1 MAKSMAEDEQ
11 RSLLEGGVLPEKV
24 EPPSSSSSKRSWLI
38 AGVAGVAA
46 LAVGGVALASR
57 GAGSADALAERAA
70 AGGVPAAALVA
81 SSLPPLP
88 DFIKDLTADEVEFC
102 NCESESGH
110 LTTACCK
117 VEVWADPKDCYDY
130 CGCVCT
136 GDGEAAEWLPL
147 TPSAAPSTAKPQPTG
162 VPIPSPTPVPSSAP
176 EPKPTGAP
184 IPAPTPLPSG
194 VPEPAPTS
202 QPMPIPTRVPIPFPT
217 SAPIP
222 VPTTVPTSAPEPRP
236 THHPV
241 PAPTDMPYPLPT
253 TKPSE
258 VPSPRPTDHPTKLPE
273 PAPTAVPTPTP
284 TDHPTPVPT
293 PRPSP
298 APTPTPTP
306 APTPVPT
313 PLPTDAPT
321 PLPSPAP
328 TPTPTPVPTP
338 FPTPL
343 PGDPSSAPV
352 FAPARGRRP
361 PSPKPSAAPS
371 AAPTAVLLYKM
382 SDTTTSW
389 NECKTIC
396 TENKMMMPCVSTE
409 SRNALLTATLDDDGV
424 GSAFIGYESPSDEDS
439 SDTSTWEWNSGCV
452 NDGYTNWNTDEPN
465 NYGDGEDCGE
475 IYAGDHDGVWNDIG
489 CDTTGRSHCYCQDAT
504 FVKFSDGAD
513 WETCRTTCAN
523 EGWQMPCVTSEAQD
537 DALMGI
543 LSADGSARAW
553 LGYTAL
559 ASDSTDPAS
568 WAWNAGCDS
577 HFTDWGTSE
586 PSDSGGVEDCG
597 EIIVD
602 YGWDGLWN
610 DVPCT
615 GYNFPCYCEPSDFG
629 VPSPEPTPAPPDG
642 ADDVADALPTPRPSP
657 VPTPKPS
664 SAPTTTPTPKP
675 TTSPTTSPTPV
686 PTPRPSHH
694 PTVSPT
700 PSPTTAEPTSAPT
713 MAWIGA
719 TLASSEWTTECAES
733 DTTVTYD
740 YTFDGHDSIYAY
752 DTSDADSMIQFISDE
767 VWFDTS
773 VAGSV
778 KFDYWLEASA
788 NVFVTPTKYGM
799 LLVLTSQHMML
810 RETTSDCSY
819 GVSMATNSDAA
830 QVGQTW
836 NTLKL
841 AWDGAGTY
849 TGTFTSGSSTYEVS
863 YTDSTTYVGPLML
876 GFGYDAGASYIAN
889 VEYAGNIA
897 APSPAPT
904 PSPTP
909 LPTPYPTPL
918 PGDPTAA
925 PVFAPTP
932 RPTPRPSPRPTDVP
946 TSAPTIA
953 WLALS
958 TLEKEWLVACED
970 SSTEVEYDYTF
981 DGKST
986 IYVEDTTNDNFVGFQ
1001 SDDYY
1006 FSSEIA
1012 GSVRFDFYAEDNDMA
1027 FVMPFGDGP
1036 LAVAWPEQSTL
1047 YWKTGSVASC
1057 SAGSTLDTSNDL
1069 SASYGVWNTY
1079 KINWDGD
1086 GTMTQTII
1094 NDSGDEYKSSYTFD
1108 DAYVGRLTLGFSYM
1122 YGSSYFAN
1130 VEISGSIAS
1139 PSSAPTTWSSMADV
1153 VYKKHD

>member
-1 MAKSMAEDEQ
+1 MDEEA
-11 RSLLEGGVLPEKV
+11 SLLVGGEKA
-24 EPPSSSSSKRSWLI
+24 PAPQTAAPSYRRW
-38 AGVAGVAA
+38 VAGGAVAGAALLGAGAYVSSRGAAPASAA
-46 LAVGGVALASR
+46 LAAT
-57 GAGSADALAERAA
+57 
-70 AGGVPAAALVA
+70 AAALPKGAV
-81 SSLPPLP
+81 P
-88 DFIKDLTADEVEFC
+88 DFLTDLTADEVSYC
-102 NCESESGH
+102 NCETESED
-110 LTTACCK
+110 LTTACCQ
-117 VEVWADPKDCYDY
+117 VEAWASPLACYEY

-136 GDGEAAEWLPL
+136 GEGEAADWLPL
-147 TPSAAPSTAKPQPTG
+147 TPSAAPSTAKPSPVPSSVPISKPTGLPVPAPTPLPSAVPISQPTG

-176 EPKPTGAP
+176 EPKPTGVP
-184 IPAPTPLPSG
+184 IPAPSPLPSG

-253 TKPSE
+253 TKPTE

-352 FAPARGRRP
+352 FAPTPRP
-361 PSPKPSAAPS
+361 SAAPSPKPSAAPS

-475 IYAGDHDGVWNDIG
+475 IYAGGP
-489 CDTTGRSHCYCQDAT
+489 R
-504 FVKFSDGAD
+504 
-513 WETCRTTCAN
+513 R
-523 EGWQMPCVTSEAQD
+523 PP
-537 DALMGI
+537 
-543 LSADGSARAW
+543 ARG

-577 HFTDWGTSE
+577 HFSDWGTDE
-586 PSDSGGVEDCG
+586 PNDWGGTEDCG

-629 VPSPEPTPAPPDG
+629 DRRRSRRPRRRRAAHAAADARPHARPSAEPT
-642 ADDVADALPTPRPSP
+642 P

-664 SAPTTTPTPKP
+664 TE
-675 TTSPTTSPTPV
+675 PTTSPTPR
-686 PTPRPSHH
+686 PTGQPSEK
-694 PTVSPT
+694 PI
-700 PSPTTAEPTSAPT
+700 PSPTAVP
-713 MAWIGA
+713 
-719 TLASSEWTTECAES
+719 
-733 DTTVTYD
+733 
-740 YTFDGHDSIYAY
+740 
-752 DTSDADSMIQFISDE
+752 
-767 VWFDTS
+767 
-773 VAGSV
+773 
-778 KFDYWLEASA
+778 
-788 NVFVTPTKYGM
+788 
-799 LLVLTSQHMML
+799 SQ
-810 RETTSDCSY
+810 
-819 GVSMATNSDAA
+819 G
-830 QVGQTW
+830 
-836 NTLKL
+836 
-841 AWDGAGTY
+841 
-849 TGTFTSGSSTYEVS
+849 
-863 YTDSTTYVGPLML
+863 
-876 GFGYDAGASYIAN
+876 GFGEIYEIKGWDFGNCVDSVMIYKKDGDVDTYGASYSSTPQETFSIDVRTEYISGFAQYANCYYYLGSGVFFQVRSQTTNEVTQELDLSGSRYSDSLTPSYYGTVTWPCQITGIDFSAGYTSAEGIAIAN
-889 VEYAGNIA
+889 GVYSSCDVDAVCDDSLKFNELTAIDWGGSSQNADDYALRQRRLQPPFKYLAFMNDCDSNDSSDGTW
-897 APSPAPT
+897 S
-904 PSPTP
+904 
-909 LPTPYPTPL
+909 
-918 PGDPTAA
+918 G
-925 PVFAPTP
+925 V
-932 RPTPRPSPRPTDVP
+932 RWG
-946 TSAPTIA
+946 TSATDDDDDFGTRRQ
-953 WLALS
+953 L
-958 TLEKEWLVACED
+958 
-970 SSTEVEYDYTF
+970 
-981 DGKST
+981 KS
-986 IYVEDTTNDNFVGFQ
+986 
-1001 SDDYY
+1001 
-1006 FSSEIA
+1006 A
-1012 GSVRFDFYAEDNDMA
+1012 
-1027 FVMPFGDGP
+1027 
-1036 LAVAWPEQSTL
+1036 
-1047 YWKTGSVASC
+1047 
-1057 SAGSTLDTSNDL
+1057 
-1069 SASYGVWNTY
+1069 
-1079 KINWDGD
+1079 
-1086 GTMTQTII
+1086 
-1094 NDSGDEYKSSYTFD
+1094 
-1108 DAYVGRLTLGFSYM
+1108 
-1122 YGSSYFAN
+1122 
-1130 VEISGSIAS
+1130 
-1139 PSSAPTTWSSMADV
+1139 
-1153 VYKKHD
+1153 